1 MTRQQQPDGVSRR
14 NFLRFAGLTMAAAA
28 ATGGGAAW
36 LKRFEKAPVID
47 TGTAGAP
54 VYPTAPSFGA
64 SAPIVSD
71 IIPTLPAV
79 VANGVAANGDDVY
92 TQLAASQA
100 EIMQLRAAND
110 QLTRDLS
117 SWQTAEG
124 ETRTQRDTLSLELDG
139 ARNRLG
145 VLGGLVALYQQLD
158 DADVGGI
165 LENGLG
171 AVGEKIGELV
181 GGTPA
186 LTAGIA
192 ASELALGQVEGH
204 IPLLENGRTWLDAQQ
219 AKMRG
224 FYDEVE
230 TRLQRA
236 VDRVGDFLALLA
248 DWFEGLR
255 KWLPFGVGDKA
266 ADVMSALTSLLAETP
281 NTLSGLDTNVAQ
293 PLDVWLSRI
302 DGEPALT
309 RILVRPVRDGVLAHA
324 RTTIDQADTVA
335 ATYESYLAAPARAAL
350 SNRQTLRQQIA
361 DYRAQ
366 NQV

>member
-1 MTRQQQPDGVSRR
+1 MTQQQPDGVSRR
-14 NFLRFAGLTMAAAA
+14 NFLRFAGLTVAAAA

-64 SAPIVSD
+64 SPPVVSD
-71 IIPTLPAV
+71 IIPTIPA
-79 VANGVAANGDDVY
+79 APGQDLY
-92 TQLAASQA
+92 TQLAAAQA
-100 EIMQLRAAND
+100 EIMQFRAAND
-110 QLTRDLS
+110 QLTRDLA
-117 SWQTAEG
+117 SWQSAEG
-124 ETRTQRDTLSLELDG
+124 ESRTQRDTLSLELDG
-139 ARNRLG
+139 ARNQLG

-186 LTAGIA
+186 LSAGIA
-192 ASELALGQVEGH
+192 ASELALGQIEGH

-219 AKMRG
+219 TKMRG
-224 FYDEVE
+224 FYGEVE

-281 NTLSGLDTNVAQ
+281 NTISGLDTNVAQ

-309 RILVRPVRDGVLAHA
+309 RILVRPVRDGVLAQA
-324 RTTIDQADTVA
+324 RTTIDQAGTVA
-335 ATYESYLAAPARAAL
+335 ETYENYLAAPTRAAL
-350 SNRQTLRQQIA
+350 SNRQTIRQQIA

>member
-1 MTRQQQPDGVSRR
+1 MTQQQQQQQPDGVSRR

-47 TGTAGAP
+47 TGVSGAP

-71 IIPTLPAV
+71 IIPTLPAA
-79 VANGVAANGDDVY
+79 VADGGDVY

-117 SWQTAEG
+117 SYQTAEG
-124 ETRTQRDTLSLELDG
+124 DARAQRDTLSLELDG
-139 ARNRLG
+139 ARNQLG

-186 LTAGIA
+186 LAAGIE
-192 ASELALGQVEGH
+192 ASQLALGQVEGH
-204 IPLLENGRTWLDAQQ
+204 IPLLENGRAWLDAQQ
-219 AKMRG
+219 TKMRG
-224 FYDEVE
+224 FYGEVE

-309 RILVRPVRDGVLAHA
+309 RILVRPVRDGMLAQA

-350 SNRQTLRQQIA
+350 SNRETIRRQIA

>member
-1 MTRQQQPDGVSRR
+1 MTQQQPDGVSRR
-14 NFLRFAGLTMAAAA
+14 NFLRFAGLTVAAAA

-47 TGTAGAP
+47 TGVTGAP

-64 SAPIVSD
+64 SPPVVSD
-71 IIPTLPAV
+71 IIPTIPA
-79 VANGVAANGDDVY
+79 APGQDLY
-92 TQLAASQA
+92 TQLAAAQA
-100 EIMQLRAAND
+100 EIMQLRASND
-110 QLTRDLS
+110 QLTRDLA
-117 SWQTAEG
+117 SWQSAEG
-124 ETRTQRDTLSLELDG
+124 ESRTQRDTLSLELDG
-139 ARNRLG
+139 ARNQLG

-158 DADVGGI
+158 NADVGGI

-181 GGTPA
+181 GSTPA
-186 LTAGIA
+186 LSAGIA

-219 AKMRG
+219 TKMRG
-224 FYDEVE
+224 FYGEVE

-248 DWFEGLR
+248 DWFAGLR

-281 NTLSGLDTNVAQ
+281 NTISGLDTNVAQ

-309 RILVRPVRDGVLAHA
+309 RILVRPVRDGVLAQA
-324 RTTIDQADTVA
+324 RPTIDQADTVA
-335 ATYESYLAAPARAAL
+335 ETYENYLAAPARAAL
-350 SNRQTLRQQIA
+350 SNRQTIRQQIA